1 VKSSILIPVYNEEV
15 PRLRHGDLALVPLAA
30 GAAAQVWHWV
40 QGRPLWLDE
49 QMIAINLR
57 DNGFR
62 ELTGSLTHHQSAPL
76 GWLFAQRAILLA
88 LGTDERVLRLLP
100 LLFSL
105 ATLMVVWLVARRWLG
120 PVGAVTAGLLFGLA
134 PALVRYAA
142 ELKQYS
148 ADAFCAL
155 ALLALAAWAIENPDR
170 IPLWWVA
177 AAAASWLS
185 MDAILLAPGLA
196 VVLVGTVLR
205 RQGWRAALRASLLG
219 LAWVTATAVHYL
231 VALRY
236 TTGEPHLRP
245 WWQARGGFPDGSLWS
260 WLTDRPAGL
269 GADPLRLPPGPVT
282 TGFWLLVLTG
292 LAVLLLRRTGF
303 GLLLAA
309 PLATAVVLGA
319 AHAVPLAS
327 RLAIWLLP
335 ALFLAIAAAVEAI
348 ASPRG
353 RALIPATAALL
364 VVAVGAWSA
373 FTPQVRYAVSPEATV
388 DGVDDRAAMAWLK
401 AHRQP
406 GDLVLVTISSIPG
419 LRWYASMDELRP
431 GWFVRAVTPGP
442 GCAPDELSQELTG
455 HRRVLA
461 YSGIRTNPAAPAV
474 LESRLAEQ
482 GQIRERHEFHHGIVW
497 VVDLA
502 ATARP
507 AAPALPGQK
516 TSCLQLTVFGNRW
529 RVG

>member
-1 VKSSILIPVYNEEV
+1 MTW
-15 PRLRHGDLALVPLAA
+15 RWGDLALVPLVA
-30 GAAAQVWHWV
+30 GATAQVFLWGHD
-40 QGRPLWLDE
+40 RPLWLDE

-62 ELTGSLTHHQSAPL
+62 ELTGSLMHHQSAPL
-76 GWLFAQRAILLA
+76 GWLAVQRAIVLV

-100 LLFSL
+100 LVFGV
-105 ATLMVVWLVARRWLG
+105 ATLAVVWLVARRWLG
-120 PVGAVTAGLLFGLA
+120 PVGAVAAGLLFGLA

-148 ADAFCAL
+148 TDAFCAL
-155 ALLALAAWAIENPDR
+155 ALLVLAAWVLDDQRRMPV
-170 IPLWWVA
+170 WWVA

-185 MDAILLAPGLA
+185 MDAILVTPGLA
-196 VVLVGTVLR
+196 AVLVGTVLR

-219 LAWVTATAVHYL
+219 LAWLAATALHYL

-236 TTGEPHLRP
+236 TTGEPHLKP
-245 WWQARGGFPDGSLWS
+245 WWQARGGFPNGNLWS
-260 WLTDRPAGL
+260 WLADRPAGL
-269 GADPLRLPPGPVT
+269 GVDPLSLPRGPVT
-282 TGFWLLVLTG
+282 TGFWVLVLAGLAMLLV
-292 LAVLLLRRTGF
+292 RRTAI

-319 AHAVPLAS
+319 AHTVPLAS

-335 ALFLAIAAAVEAI
+335 ALFLAVAAAVEAI
-348 ASPRG
+348 AALRG
-353 RALIPATAALL
+353 RALIPAIAALL

-373 FTPQVRYAVSPEATV
+373 FPPQIRYAAHPPATV
-388 DGVDDRAAMAWLK
+388 DGVDDRAAMAWIK

-419 LRWYASMDELRP
+419 LRWYASMGELRP

-442 GCAPDELSQELTG
+442 ACTPDELPQGLAG

-482 GQIRERHEFHHGIVW
+482 GQILERRQFHHGIVW
-497 VVDLA
+497 VVELA
-502 ATARP
+502 STARP
-507 AAPALPGQK
+507 AAPTLPGQK
-516 TSCLQLTVFGNRW
+516 TSCLQLAAFGNR
-529 RVG
+529 